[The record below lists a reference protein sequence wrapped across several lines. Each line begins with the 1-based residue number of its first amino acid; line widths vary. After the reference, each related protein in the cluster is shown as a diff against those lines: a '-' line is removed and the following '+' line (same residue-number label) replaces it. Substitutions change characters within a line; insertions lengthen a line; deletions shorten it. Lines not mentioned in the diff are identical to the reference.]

1 MEWLQEWLDHAQW
14 PILSAFLLGLMTA
27 LSPCPLAT
35 NITAVGYIGRDLQ
48 DRRRVLLNGLL
59 YTLGRTVTYTALGA
73 VLYFGAGVFEVAS
86 LFRGWGEKLLGPLLI
101 LVGLVLLD
109 LIPLNFGGLGRLRDM
124 VGRNGANTGYL
135 GAVAMGSVFA
145 LGFCPYSGVL
155 YFGML
160 IPMTV
165 ASPEGLWLPAIYAV
179 ATGFPVIVIAWV
191 LAYAVGSIG
200 LVYDRIRMF
209 ELWFRRIAS
218 VTFIVAG
225 IYLTAATQL

>member
-1 MEWLQEWLDHAQW
+1 MAWLQEWLDQARW

-35 NITAVGYIGRDLQ
+35 NITAVGYIGRNLQ

-59 YTLGRTVTYTALGA
+59 YTLGRTITYTALGA
-73 VLYFGAGVFEVAS
+73 VLYFGASVFEVAN

-101 LVGLVLLD
+101 AVGLVLLD
-109 LIPLNFGGLGRLRDM
+109 LIPLNFGGLGRLREM
-124 VGRNGANTGYL
+124 VGRNGAQTGYL

-165 ASPEGLWLPAIYAV
+165 ASPEGLWLPAIYAL
-179 ATGFPVIVIAWV
+179 ATGLPVIVIAWV

-200 LVYDRIRMF
+200 VLYDRIRMF
-209 ELWFRRIAS
+209 ELWFRRVAS
-218 VTFIVAG
+218 VTFVLAG

>member
-1 MEWLQEWLDHAQW
+1 MDSLQTWLDQAQW

-35 NITAVGYIGRDLQ
+35 NITAIGYIGRDLQ
-48 DRRRVLLNGLL
+48 DRHRVLLNGLL
-59 YTLGRTVTYTALGA
+59 YTLGRTITYTALGA
-73 VLYFGAGVFEVAS
+73 VLYFGASVFEVAN

-101 LVGLVLLD
+101 AVGLVLLD
-109 LIPLNFGGLGRLRDM
+109 LIPLNFGGLSRWREVFGQ
-124 VGRNGANTGYL
+124 NGANTGYL

-165 ASPEGLWLPAIYAV
+165 ASPEGLWLPAIYAL
-179 ATGFPVIVIAWV
+179 ATGLPVMVIAWM

-200 LVYDRIRMF
+200 LVYDRIRLF
-209 ELWFRRIAS
+209 ELWFRRVAS
-218 VTFIVAG
+218 VIFIMAG
-225 IYLTAATQL
+225 IYLTAATQF